1 MRLVL
6 VVGVDVVKVLLL
18 RALLVCGLLG
28 CTEMLAGQGWLV
40 LAQSH
45 AGEERR
51 HHQVRT
57 LSEKLGP
64 APVAAPPSP
73 PEQLGAEPVLLLSPS
88 PNSDIVSLTCCDGT
102 KTSRGKICRLD

>member
-18 RALLVCGLLG
+18 RALLVC
-28 CTEMLAGQGWLV
+28 CTEMLAGQGRLV
-40 LAQSH
+40 LAPSH

-51 HHQVRT
+51 HQQVRT

-88 PNSDIVSLTCCDGT
+88 PNSDIVSLTCCGGT